1 MTGGRPRRSLILVLT
16 GPTGAVRT
24 GESSSTARASPVG
37 SLHDLVGFTVE
48 PLSVRCACRRTRRA
62 ETAPNRN
69 TTKPVGAGGNLTPG
83 RPA

>member
-48 PLSVRCACRRTRRA
+48 PLSVPCVCRTDASRGDCSQPGYNETRRA
-62 ETAPNRN
+62 E
-69 TTKPVGAGGNLTPG
+69 GNLTPG